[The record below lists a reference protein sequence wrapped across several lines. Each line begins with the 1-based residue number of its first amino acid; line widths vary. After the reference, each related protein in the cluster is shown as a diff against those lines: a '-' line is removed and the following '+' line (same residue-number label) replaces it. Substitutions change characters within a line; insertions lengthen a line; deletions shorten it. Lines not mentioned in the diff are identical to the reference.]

1 MDNPYVS
8 AVLSVFV
15 CGLGQ
20 LNNGKILKGIILGA
34 LWIISL
40 RLISGGIGLITM
52 PIVWIYSVY
61 SAYKE
66 AVERNAYVDR
76 TWHRFD
82 EALNK
87 YKGRWEK

>member
-1 MDNPYVS
+1 M
-8 AVLSVFV
+8 
-15 CGLGQ
+15 
-20 LNNGKILKGIILGA
+20 
-34 LWIISL
+34 
-40 RLISGGIGLITM
+40 SGGVGLFTT
-52 PIVWIYSVY
+52 PIVWLYSVY